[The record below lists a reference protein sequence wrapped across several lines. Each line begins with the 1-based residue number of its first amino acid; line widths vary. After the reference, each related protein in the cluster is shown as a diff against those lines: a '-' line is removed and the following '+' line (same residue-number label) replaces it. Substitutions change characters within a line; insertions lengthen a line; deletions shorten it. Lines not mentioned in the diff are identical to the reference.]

1 MIAGERISVG
11 SLTEPPIRYFK
22 QSLLLSVLIHGL
34 ITGFFVNRE
43 NLGNSVR
50 VVPAQTVRSYLYY
63 GSPVPVRSVAAVQE
77 SSGAAARK
85 IVKAAA
91 VASQNQSVKKP
102 PEITFPEKKAAKN
115 KAFKK
120 KILKKKALEEKALEK
135 KALEKKAI
143 SKLPSSS
150 SEPSAVTSARDQFLA
165 ALVGRCNPTEKESKI
180 RNCDD
185 NGFQSSTGRK
195 PRRFERNLA
204 VLFKPPPVNL
214 AAKFKRDLARVEQL
228 TSELKHL
235 DEMIESAGVESEFL
249 RQQQRQLTDEIHR
262 IDSEYQEI
270 NLLQVL
276 GSGIK
281 AVKKGYEAIRDKD

>member
-22 QSLLLSVLIHGL
+22 QSLLLSVLLHGL

-120 KILKKKALEEKALEK
+120 KILKKKA
-135 KALEKKAI
+135 I
-143 SKLPSSS
+143 SKPPSSS

-204 VLFKPPPVNL
+204 VLLKPPPVNL

-235 DEMIESAGVESEFL
+235 DEMIGSAGVESEFL
-249 RQQQRQLTDEIHR
+249 RQ
-262 IDSEYQEI
+262 
-270 NLLQVL
+270 
-276 GSGIK
+276 
-281 AVKKGYEAIRDKD
+281 